1 MKFTRVICASLIL
14 PALLL
19 AVPTAYGQS
28 KKEQIAILNYRVD
41 SLLQVLSQE
50 RTQTDIQ
57 TIRLN
62 QLLNNSRR
70 KSDSLYS
77 LLWRATNNLQEKET
91 RIADQVKLISDF
103 KATQTRLYQRLQL
116 KSDSLKEVNRLRLI
130 NKSRFDS
137 LSAVVNK
144 QAEGTIPSEELLKI
158 TRNNL
163 ENYSVDNLV
172 KSIDKLTETR
182 FYEDTKSTE
191 FGVFEKV
198 VGRLVFVRGFVSSG
212 CRDCYG
218 IVLNYYTSDGFLFH
232 QEQEE
237 ACNIAA
243 TTSYTTV
250 RMTADPKSGL
260 KRFTILN
267 GEGEQL
273 NIESIKNSAATLK
286 NFRGVPSGYRAT
298 GTTKPSVFQCV
309 SPRGIE

>member
-57 TIRLN
+57 TRRLN

-116 KSDSLKEVNRLRLI
+116 KSDSLNEVNRLHLI
-130 NKSRFDS
+130 SKSRFDS
-137 LSAVVNK
+137 LSAVLNK
-144 QAEGTIPSEELLKI
+144 QAEGNIPSEELLKI
-158 TRNNL
+158 TRTNL
-163 ENYSVDNLV
+163 ENYSLDVLI
-172 KSIDKLTETR
+172 KSIDNLKETR

-191 FGVFEKV
+191 FGVYEKTI
-198 VGRLVFVRGFVSSG
+198 GRLVFVRGFVSSG
-212 CRDCYG
+212 CGDCYG

-237 ACNIAA
+237 ACSVEPAA
-243 TTSYTTV
+243 SYTV
-250 RMTADPKSGL
+250 VKMNADPKSNL
-260 KRFTILN
+260 KTFTVLN
-267 GEGEQL
+267 GLGEQL
-273 NIESIKNSAATLK
+273 NVESVKNSAATLK